1 VTEKEEDRLTDV
13 DSAEQAYFVKVL
25 FWMGP
30 AVFIIL
36 VGIQSFLA
44 SHGVIPGWLLVILF
58 VLDVPL
64 TYWAAKLVHAG
75 TGNLAEGF
83 VATLTASGNLP
94 PPPPAYVRQDV
105 LVTQGKYAEAAEY
118 FRDHIRVHPEDLEAR
133 LRLAAL
139 LEKHLGGDAEA
150 EQLYL
155 EVRRSKPDQRREMAA
170 ANGLID
176 LYTRTGRKDR
186 LKVELARFA
195 DRYPGSQHAI
205 EAKRR
210 LDELKADG

>member
-1 VTEKEEDRLTDV
+1 VTEKKEERLSDV

-36 VGIQSFLA
+36 VGIQSLLA
-44 SHGVIPGWLLVILF
+44 RHGVIPGWLLTILF
-58 VLDVPL
+58 VLDIPL
-64 TYWAAKLVHAG
+64 TYWVAKLVHAG

-105 LVTQGKYAEAAEY
+105 LLTQGKYAEAAEY

-133 LRLAAL
+133 LRLAAV
-139 LEKHLGGDAEA
+139 LEKHLRGDAEA

-155 EVRRSKPDQRREMAA
+155 EVRRSNPDQRREMAA

-195 DRYPGSQHAI
+195 DRYAGSQHAL
-205 EAKRR
+205 EARR
-210 LDELKADG
+210 KLDELKADG

>member
-1 VTEKEEDRLTDV
+1 MTEKKEERLSDV
-13 DSAEQAYFVKVL
+13 DSADQAYFVKVL

-44 SHGVIPGWLLVILF
+44 KHGVIPGWLLTILF
-58 VLDVPL
+58 VLDIPL
-64 TYWAAKLVHAG
+64 TYWVAKLVHAG

-105 LVTQGKYAEAAEY
+105 LLTQGKYAEAAEY

-133 LRLAAL
+133 LRLAAV
-139 LEKHLGGDAEA
+139 LEKHLRGDAEA

-155 EVRRSKPDQRREMAA
+155 EVRRSNPDQRREMAA

-195 DRYPGSQHAI
+195 DRYAGSQHAL
-205 EAKRR
+205 EARR
-210 LDELKADG
+210 KLDELKADG

>member
-1 VTEKEEDRLTDV
+1 MTEKKEERLSDV

-36 VGIQSFLA
+36 VGIQSLLA
-44 SHGVIPGWLLVILF
+44 RHGVIPGWLLTILF
-58 VLDVPL
+58 VLDIPL
-64 TYWAAKLVHAG
+64 TYWVAKLVHAG

-105 LVTQGKYAEAAEY
+105 LLTQGKYAEAAEY

-133 LRLAAL
+133 LRLAAV
-139 LEKHLGGDAEA
+139 LEKHLRGDAEA

-155 EVRRSKPDQRREMAA
+155 EVRRSNPDQRREMAA

-195 DRYPGSQHAI
+195 DRYAGSQHAL
-205 EAKRR
+205 EARR
-210 LDELKADG
+210 KLDELKADG

>member
-1 VTEKEEDRLTDV
+1 MTEKEDDRLSDV

-44 SHGVIPGWLLVILF
+44 RHGVIPGWLLTILF
-58 VLDVPL
+58 VVDIPL
-64 TYWAAKLVHAG
+64 TYWVAKLVHAG

-105 LVTQGKYAEAAEY
+105 LLTQGKYAEAADY

-133 LRLAAL
+133 LRLAAM
-139 LEKHLGGDAEA
+139 LEKHLRGDAEA

-155 EVRRSKPDQRREMAA
+155 EVRRSNPDQRREMAA

-195 DRYPGSQHAI
+195 DRYAGSQHAL
-205 EAKRR
+205 EARR
-210 LDELKADG
+210 KLDELKADG